1 MTVTLT
7 TNYKDILCLEVVEF
21 IEDNCIEG
29 EYDLEDALKFI
40 DERGESDF
48 ITWYDDYIEQGE
60 KNGYDVVEA
69 FIGEFGISEVASCED
84 SYVGRYGSE
93 EEFAEE
99 FVTEVLGESISPV
112 ICVDWEKT
120 WECNLSYDFTV
131 VEDAYNNCRAI
142 LVFRNDY

>member
-1 MTVTLT
+1 M
-7 TNYKDILCLEVVEF
+7 
-21 IEDNCIEG
+21 
-29 EYDLEDALKFI
+29 EDALKFI

-60 KNGYDVVEA
+60 KIGYDVVEA

-99 FVTEVLGESISPV
+99 FVTEVIGESVPDCV
-112 ICVDWEKT
+112 IVDWEAT
-120 WECNLSYDFTV
+120 FERNLSYDFTV